1 MINRRPSHTS
11 PRSLT
16 GSPYARGTSVYYGS
30 AGSRQPSEPPAK
42 RHRYRRKGSLLL
54 IMVVV
59 LFGLHIFW
67 AKQAS
72 AEVAAAHEQQLIM
85 ARQRAATFTRQV
97 NGLIA
102 ANPAVT
108 FNVVTDSEADGVQ
121 QYGADTTFDGAST
134 GKLLTAADYLRHVQD
149 GTATLDQSIDGQS
162 AEQWLQA
169 MLVNSD
175 DTAWAELNG
184 YLTHDDLQDYANSI
198 GFTDYNPSVNTF
210 TARDV
215 AVLLQKLYSGS
226 LLDPANRSLML
237 RYLAQANYRGY
248 IVAAVPSSDMVYH
261 KIGMDNDTVNDGAII
276 THGQQYVVLVI
287 FTDGNGTY
295 DWGTRAQLMQTI
307 TQDAITAYL

>member
-1 MINRRPSHTS
+1 M
-11 PRSLT
+11 
-16 GSPYARGTSVYYGS
+16 SVYYGS
-30 AGSRQPSEPPAK
+30 AGSRRPSEPPAK
-42 RHRYRRKGSLLL
+42 RHHYRRKGSLLL
-54 IMVVV
+54 IMVVI

-72 AEVAAAHEQQLIM
+72 AEVAAAHEQQLI
-85 ARQRAATFTRQV
+85 ATRQRAATFTRQV

-198 GFTDYNPSVNTF
+198 GFTDYDPSVNTF

-237 RYLAQANYRGY
+237 GYLAQANYRGY
-248 IVAAVPSSDMVYH
+248 IVAAVPSGDMVYH
-261 KIGMDNDTVNDGAII
+261 KIGIDNDTVNDGAII

-295 DWGTRAQLMQTI
+295 NWGTRAQLMQTI
-307 TQDAITAYL
+307 TQDAITTYL